1 MKFKGKIDLWFWVI
15 MLFGDA
21 LILLALF
28 DSSGMIIGLVTAF
41 IYNIIF
47 IPLVVRNYVEVTDEE
62 LRIVMGF
69 SKVKIPLSEIIEVYR
84 THNPVSSMAASV
96 DRVMIQAKHTQVMCA
111 VKDKEAFFACLK
123 EKNPMIQTPE
133 KGAKSR
139 TSKLGKIGS
148 GFAIVVMIGC
158 AILLFTG
165 NVKVEFGEDSF
176 EIKAT
181 YWYDKEIAY
190 DEVDSIEFRDEN
202 ITGSRT
208 GGWGSMRLL
217 LGNFNNKEL
226 GNYLRYTYNNCDAGI
241 ILVVN
246 DKEIVLSG
254 KDAASTYKIYEELME
269 RCGYAE

>member
-1 MKFKGKIDLWFWVI
+1 MKFKGKIDLWFWLI
-15 MLFGDA
+15 MIFGDA

-28 DSSGMIIGLVTAF
+28 DSSAIIVGIITAL
-41 IYNIIF
+41 IYNGIF
-47 IPLVVRNYVEVTDEE
+47 LPLVVRNYVEVTDEE

-69 SKVKIPLSEIIEVYR
+69 SKVRIPLSEIIEVYR

-96 DRVMIQAKHTQVMCA
+96 DRIMIQAKNTQVMCA
-111 VKDKEAFFACLK
+111 VHEKDAFFACLK
-123 EKNPMIQTPE
+123 EKNPMIQIPE
-133 KGAKSR
+133 KGAKAR

-148 GFAIVVMIGC
+148 GFAIVIMIGC
-158 AILLFTG
+158 GILLFTG

-190 DEVDSIEFRDEN
+190 DEVSSIEFRDEK

-217 LGNFNNKEL
+217 LGDFNNKEF

-246 DKEIVLSG
+246 EKEIVVSG
-254 KDAASTYKIYEELME
+254 KDAESTYEIYEELRE
-269 RCGYAE
+269 RCGYEN